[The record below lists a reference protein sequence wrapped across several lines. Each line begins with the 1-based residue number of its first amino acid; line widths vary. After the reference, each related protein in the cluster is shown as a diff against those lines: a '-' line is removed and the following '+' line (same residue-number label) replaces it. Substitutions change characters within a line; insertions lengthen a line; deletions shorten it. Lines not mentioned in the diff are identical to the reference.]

1 MKSFSTYIP
10 TSPVNLAF
18 GAVLSLFLISSCSDP
33 ATVGIEL
40 APGNNQ
46 IGVVFEEFELPA
58 QVVLLDSFNT
68 TNQLILV
75 VGEEEDDFFGKTSG
89 TGYSRL
95 SFDQNASLPDPDAL
109 LDSIFF
115 NLNVRSI
122 SGSDLDQAKFYT
134 IHKLKEQILDT
145 LYYNFDE
152 LAYEEMPLAS
162 GEIIFGEKS
171 DTLARLQVTPEF
183 AEELFTDLKDGLF
196 FRDLFVFRNYF
207 PGIVIKGREGD
218 NTSIGVALGTGTGIL
233 AYYHNEGDTTSK
245 AYNISASVKLSGGSF
260 AAARSFSGIKS
271 DRSGTPTQVVTE
283 TKKAY
288 DVGPLVGMK
297 AGLGMVI
304 KINTSPF
311 DAFLDTLSGVTFN
324 QVALELGEIEQQAE
338 TQNVPATMAIY
349 FTNLNNEILTSSTGI
364 PLSVQSDGFPQVT
377 TDENGENIPSTNSPA
392 ALVYD
397 SESRIYSQLIT
408 SHVNALFR
416 GQLTRKDWLIYGG
429 FSSNAGTDVFKK
441 SLDQFVVDQNKIKV
455 KVIYSR
461 SR

>member
-1 MKSFSTYIP
+1 MKSSSTYIP

-18 GAVLSLFLISSCSDP
+18 GVVLTLFLISSCSDP

-68 TNQLILV
+68 TNQSVLV

-89 TGYSRL
+89 TGYTRL
-95 SFDQNASLPDPDAL
+95 SFDPNATLPKADAI

-115 NLNVRSI
+115 KLNIRSI
-122 SGSDLDQAKFYT
+122 SGNDLDQAKFYSV
-134 IHKLKEQILDT
+134 HKLKEQILDT
-145 LYYNFDE
+145 IYYNFDE
-152 LAYEEMPLAS
+152 LTYEATPLAS
-162 GEIIFGEKS
+162 GEVVFGEKT
-171 DTLARLQVTPEF
+171 DTIVSLQVTPEF
-183 AEELFTDLKDGLF
+183 AAEIFAEMKDGINF
-196 FRDLFVFRNYF
+196 NNVFGFRDYF
-207 PGIVIKGREGD
+207 PGIAIKGKQGD
-218 NTSIGVALGTGTGIL
+218 NTSISVGLGTGTGIL
-233 AYYHNEGDTTSK
+233 AYYHSEGDTTSK
-245 AYNISASVKLSGGSF
+245 SYNISAGVRLSGGSF

-271 DRSGTPTQVVTE
+271 DKTGTPTSVVTE

-304 KINTSPF
+304 KLDTSPF

-324 QVALELGEIEQQAE
+324 QVALEIGELEEQAE
-338 TQNVPATMAIY
+338 TKLVPATIAMH
-349 FTNLNNEILTSSTGI
+349 FTDSRNDILTSSTGI
-364 PLSVQSDGFPQVT
+364 SLSVQADGFSQVFT
-377 TDENGENIPSTNSPA
+377 NENGKEVPNTNSPTV
-392 ALVYD
+392 LQYN
-397 SESRIYSQLIT
+397 SETRIYSQFIT

-416 GQLTRKDWLIYGG
+416 EQLTRKDWLLYGG
-429 FSSNAGTDVFKK
+429 FFAEDGSDVFKK
-441 SLDQFVVDQNKIKV
+441 SLRQFVVRKNKVKV